1 MEAIFLV
8 CGAGGPQL
16 KRNPLGC
23 TITDLHAPA
32 HVRPA
37 QRVPKERRVYL
48 ERCQSKAQQH
58 AGPGPELGIRVVG
71 AARTEVLEH
80 TSGKV
85 QPNMRLKLSAH
96 GLGRIPFV
104 P

>member
-1 MEAIFLV
+1 MEAIFLD

-37 QRVPKERRVYL
+37 QRVPKERRVSL
-48 ERCQSKAQQH
+48 VRCKSKAQQH

-71 AARTEVLEH
+71 ATGAEVLEH
-80 TSGKV
+80 T
-85 QPNMRLKLSAH
+85 MR
-96 GLGRIPFV
+96 
-104 P
+104 